1 MDFSDIYIPAAPAYG
16 GMHHSDR
23 LTAEDDDD
31 IVLLDIEGPPKS
43 PILFDEVTMKS
54 EERDAFWD

>member
-1 MDFSDIYIPAAPAYG
+1 
-16 GMHHSDR
+16 MHHSDR